1 MVGMVLQN
9 GDASLKMLA
18 WSGSMNG
25 FQSTNMIQFL
35 VWNWHPTF
43 WVSAKYSEIRQ
54 KVLLMAQILYP
65 VEQESLIPFLKQAFF
80 LKPLW
85 WCNEADFFSGED
97 EKIDHISCS
106 KIPKKL
112 WKHGIWRWTF
122 ASESRCQAK
131 KLHPAESGAW
141 VVSLW
146 LLLMVRLLHLD
157 PFDWWLPPRVSTAE
171 FFQF

>member
-80 LKPLW
+80 F
-85 WCNEADFFSGED
+85 EASLMVQWGGFFFWRRWED
-97 EKIDHISCS
+97 RSHFMQQNPEKIMKAWHLEMDFCIWIQVPSKKAAPSRVWSLSC
-106 KIPKKL
+106 
-112 WKHGIWRWTF
+112 
-122 ASESRCQAK
+122 Q
-131 KLHPAESGAW
+131 
-141 VVSLW
+141 W